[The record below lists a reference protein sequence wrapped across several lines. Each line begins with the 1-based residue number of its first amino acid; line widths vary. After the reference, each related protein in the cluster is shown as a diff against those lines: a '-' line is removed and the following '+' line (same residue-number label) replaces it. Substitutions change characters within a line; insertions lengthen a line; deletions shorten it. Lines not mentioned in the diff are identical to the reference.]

1 MLSTAPDLVVGPS
14 FMGNPILPTVVELL
28 AAWTVH
34 VSAHIRPKISKYVFP
49 IETQDL
55 RKGDDAG
62 GQLTSSSLSLRWIEN
77 KL

>member
-1 MLSTAPDLVVGPS
+1 MLLEFGTSIEYHCRMLSTAPDLVVSPS

-49 IETQDL
+49 IET
-55 RKGDDAG
+55 
-62 GQLTSSSLSLRWIEN
+62 
-77 KL
+77 